1 MLCLYEPHDR
11 INNRG
16 QIHMKRHQFGYGVAL
31 LVGLAVAGLGTGALA
46 QSAGKSASDTVTS
59 TVTTPGSTA
68 VITETMPATTTMVT
82 TTAPAPPTTTAND
95 DNEVEDVPGPCD
107 EAEHANDAQCTG
119 VGAVNPAAD
128 DDDAAEN
135 EAEHQN
141 RGPGNNGE
149 DHSGPGRGQDDN
161 QAENHSGHGN
171 GNDDAANHDANDA
184 NDAND
189 DNGGGNGG
197 GGNGGG
203 GDDNGGG
210 HGGGGG
216 QDD

>member
-1 MLCLYEPHDR
+1 MYKIAAIIGGVLL
-11 INNRG
+11 
-16 QIHMKRHQFGYGVAL
+16 MAGVAF
-31 LVGLAVAGLGTGALA
+31 AGTVSSLGSPSSPTIG
-46 QSAGKSASDTVTS
+46 QTIPTAGTTVRQEDRS
-59 TVTTPGSTA
+59 GEA
-68 VITETMPATTTMVT
+68 EARGR
-82 TTAPAPPTTTAND
+82 A
-95 DNEVEDVPGPCD
+95 NEVGEDLSGPCD

-119 VGAVNPAAD
+119 VGAVNPAAN

-184 NDAND
+184 NDANGN
-189 DNGGGNGG
+189 DNVAGHG